1 MGYGMTTNIAKQELF
16 NCDCMEYM
24 KGVKDNYFDFTL
36 TDIPYDVVNRTSNG
50 LRNLDKENADVLL
63 FDLDKFL
70 NEVYR
75 VTKGAIC
82 VFCSKEQF
90 STIYNFFAK
99 QKGTTRPIIWEKS
112 NPSPMNGQYI
122 YLSGV
127 EFAVWFKKRGYKTF
141 NAFCKNTVFKY
152 PNGKK
157 EICPTQKNLSLFKEL
172 LLDNTNENDIVF
184 DPCAGSFTT
193 GIACKELNRNCIGC
207 EIYKDYYNKAKNRI
221 NTLEM
226 EE

>member
-1 MGYGMTTNIAKQELF
+1 MTTNITKQELL

-24 KGVKDNYFDFTL
+24 GKVKDNYFDFTL
-36 TDIPYDVVNRTSNG
+36 TDIPYNVVNRIDNG
-50 LRNLDKENADVLL
+50 LRNFNKENADILL
-63 FDLDKFL
+63 FDLNKFL

-75 VTKGAIC
+75 VTKGSIC
-82 VFCSKEQF
+82 IFCSKEQF
-90 STIYNFFAK
+90 SIIFSFFAEK
-99 QKGTTRPIIWEKS
+99 QGTTRPIIWEKS

-152 PNGKK
+152 PNGKR
-157 EICPTQKNLSLFKEL
+157 EIHPTQKNLSLFKEL

-207 EIYKDYYNKAKNRI
+207 EIDKDYYNKVLNRSSNKWI
-221 NTLEM
+221 YSEVM
-226 EE
+226 